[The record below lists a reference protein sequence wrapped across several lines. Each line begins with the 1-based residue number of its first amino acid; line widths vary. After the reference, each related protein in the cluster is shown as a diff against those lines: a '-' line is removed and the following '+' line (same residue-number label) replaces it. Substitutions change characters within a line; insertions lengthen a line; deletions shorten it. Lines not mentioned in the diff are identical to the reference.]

1 MLTATVIDENGADG
15 ENENGDGGKDGDDAR
30 MVRTMIAMMGR
41 TPTMVGRT
49 THSMPYFLSCC

>member
-1 MLTATVIDENGADG
+1 MIDENGADG

-41 TPTMVGRT
+41 TPTMVERT